1 LVFPTCLHWMAPRTQ
16 VQRYADDTFYAFTR
30 GTTFVAM
37 TNVGSGGATQ
47 QRTIT
52 YMDYP
57 DGTRLCNL

>member
-1 LVFPTCLHWMAPRTQ
+1 MAPRTQ